1 MYNFLFEGTIQ
12 YLISLWTMLFFI
24 IVCLSIFF
32 LTIWVHL
39 KKSRIARKM
48 TELEAIYENLVK
60 SVRFGHVTND
70 EIKKIVLRQDYSYF
84 QRYLQETISTT
95 EDIDVSAEKEIAE
108 ISGFTDYLKKRIERS
123 KKWDKSLAIRVLSYF
138 RDRKNIPLFQKIL
151 KEETFPQI
159 VYSHGDETIDLYGGS
174 NFSDQLVESIFFNL
188 RYFINAKY
196 GVILAGGPEY
206 RDSEHYRTTGAISL
220 FMRF

>member
-1 MYNFLFEGTIQ
+1 M
-12 YLISLWTMLFFI
+12 M
-24 IVCLSIFF
+24 
-32 LTIWVHL
+32 
-39 KKSRIARKM
+39 
-48 TELEAIYENLVK
+48 ELEAVYENLVK
-60 SVRFGHVTND
+60 SVRFRHATND
-70 EIKKIVLRQDYSYF
+70 EIKKTIHAQDYPYF

-95 EDIDVSAEKEIAE
+95 EDSDVSAEKEIAE

-123 KKWDKSLAIRVLSYF
+123 KKWDKALAIRVLSYF

-174 NFSDQLVESIFFNL
+174 NVSDQLVESIFFNL

-206 RDSEHYRTTGAISL
+206 RDSELYRTTGAISL